1 MGDTI
6 GTKAAASPDSQR
18 VVMAAATREMR
29 TALFV
34 ATNASNIRI
43 VATASTLAELTTY
56 TRSFQPDIVIVADDL
71 GRRADLVAR
80 ISALKETVH
89 QGRIFVVGP
98 SAGALA
104 EATGALPIDESR
116 DVLDALFVPAAGTDP
131 PLVSSG

>member
-1 MGDTI
+1 
-6 GTKAAASPDSQR
+6 
-18 VVMAAATREMR
+18 MR

-34 ATNASNIRI
+34 SANASNIRL

-80 ISALKETVH
+80 IGALKETVH
-89 QGRIFVVGP
+89 QRRIFVVGP

-104 EATGALPIDESR
+104 EATGALPIDESL
-116 DVLDALFVPAAGTDP
+116 DVLDALFVPAAGADP
-131 PLVSSG
+131 PLVRSG